1 MNGRVAK
8 LPEGLYGGGV
18 RAECGPCATGCG
30 CRVSGRG
37 RAPAEHVLLLFVSA
51 IKLVVEI
58 ALMALAGQFVLGLLA
73 GAKRDGNIFYR
84 TLQVVTGPVLKSV
97 RWMAPRVVLDRHIP
111 LAALVLLAS
120 AWMVATVVKVDLC
133 LRVGMELCR

>member
-1 MNGRVAK
+1 MQNAALLQPGFPA
-8 LPEGLYGGGV
+8 PPGG
-18 RAECGPCATGCG
+18 PKPI
-30 CRVSGRG
+30 
-37 RAPAEHVLLLFVSA
+37 PAERVLLLFVSA

-73 GAKRDGNIFYR
+73 GAKRESNFFYR
-84 TLQVVTGPVLKSV
+84 LLQVLTGPVIKSV

-120 AWMVATVVKVDLC
+120 AWMVTTVVKVDIC
-133 LRVGMELCR
+133 MRVGIEQCR